1 MEILTAQD
9 IEHAFND
16 LEELEKLNYATLWCP
31 LMIEVIGE
39 K

>member
-1 MEILTAQD
+1 MGILSTQD
-9 IEHAFND
+9 VKHAFND